1 MIIFLK
7 RELTKRKRFLSVII
21 SLNFANPV
29 FASHDT
35 TLADDTE
42 RTNKTVVIFTID
54 GGGTRGILPAVM
66 LDALQKKVGQE
77 LTPLVH
83 MWGGTSVGG
92 IEALML
98 NTPSSDDPTK
108 PAYTPQDLINLM
120 PQEGPRIFPKSLY
133 NSVTSLWGLYS
144 PMYSS
149 TGIEDVADDYFGETY
164 LSESLSNV
172 IVAGF
177 DITRNVPIFF
187 KSTSAKVK
195 EEADFKMKDV
205 ARFTSSAQTYFPVAS
220 IQSKTGRVVSGI
232 DGGNVCNNITM
243 CAIVEAR
250 KKFPNAT
257 DWLVVNFGTGRVV
270 KTVDYD
276 SVRDKGALHWVR
288 PTISITM
295 DGVSSV
301 VDYQLNE
308 LLPPVEL
315 GDGYYKRRYY
325 RFQPVIPESLSALD
339 SVENLASLRMIAET
353 FVQEHDAEFDAIAE
367 ELRSINGKKRNSKR
381 LYPILSSRT
390 SQREPKDSDD
400 ISGSRDL
407 DDLSASLESLSLV
420 SHAKSMESLHYS
432 SDSDDESSTYTS
444 DSSLRYISSSDDESV
459 SPFDTE
465 QDSDPKGKKPLP
477 TPSIQVASSSNG
489 TVNDDLRENL
499 ARLGVRSTSPTIS
512 QDRRPKPLIPSLSS
526 PRLDLTKV
534 KLKASP
540 RDMKEDEEKDG
551 ML

>member
-1 MIIFLK
+1 MFMLLNRYLFGSKKFLPI
-7 RELTKRKRFLSVII
+7 II
-21 SLNFANPV
+21 SCQLIAPV
-29 FASHDT
+29 FASSDIG
-35 TLADDTE
+35 LSE
-42 RTNKTVVIFTID
+42 PSGKKSKTVVIFTID

-98 NTPSSDDPTK
+98 NKPRTDDPTK
-108 PAYTPQDLINLM
+108 PAYSPQDLIDLM
-120 PQEGPRIFPKSLY
+120 PQEGGRIFPKSLY
-133 NSVTSLWGLYS
+133 NSVTSLWGLWS
-144 PMYSS
+144 PLYPS
-149 TGIEDVADDYFGETY
+149 TGIENVADDYFGDTY

-172 IVAGF
+172 IIAGF
-177 DITRNVPIFF
+177 DITRNVPVFF
-187 KSTSAKVK
+187 KSGSAKNK
-195 EEADFKMKDV
+195 DDSDFKMKDI

-243 CAIVEAR
+243 SAIVEAR
-250 KKFPNAT
+250 KKFPDAT

-276 SVRDKGALHWVR
+276 TIQNKGALYWVR

-308 LLPPVEL
+308 LLPPVEM

-325 RFQPVIPESLSALD
+325 RFQPVIPESLSGLD
-339 SVENLASLRMIAET
+339 SVENLSSLRMIAET

-367 ELRSINGKKRNSKR
+367 ELRTINGQQKRHSR
-381 LYPILSSRT
+381 VLYPTLST
-390 SQREPKDSDD
+390 PTTKKEPLN
-400 ISGSRDL
+400 L
-407 DDLSASLESLSLV
+407 DELSASLEKLSLIAQHEGG
-420 SHAKSMESLHYS
+420 SSRDS
-432 SDSDDESSTYTS
+432 SDSDEEGSSILASYNSSPYSTSSEDES
-444 DSSLRYISSSDDESV
+444 DEISEFKQLSKSKHRDGRILSMSKPSFVSHPPVDE
-459 SPFDTE
+459 
-465 QDSDPKGKKPLP
+465 
-477 TPSIQVASSSNG
+477 
-489 TVNDDLRENL
+489 DLRESL
-499 ARLGVRSTSPTIS
+499 ILLSEKKSSPTLS
-512 QDRRPKPLIPSLSS
+512 SKRPVSPKPLLPSLST

-534 KLKASP
+534 RLVP
-540 RDMKEDEEKDG
+540 NPHNDGTNDPEDG
-551 ML
+551 LA

>member
-1 MIIFLK
+1 MFMLLK
-7 RELTKRKRFLSVII
+7 RYLFRSKNFLPIII
-21 SLNFANPV
+21 SCKLIIPA
-29 FASHDT
+29 FASSDIGSS
-35 TLADDTE
+35 E
-42 RTNKTVVIFTID
+42 QSGKKNKTVVIFTID

-98 NTPSSDDPTK
+98 NKPSANDPTK
-108 PAYTPQDLINLM
+108 PAFSPQDLINLM
-120 PQEGPRIFPKSLY
+120 PQEGDRIFPKSLY
-133 NSVTSLWGLYS
+133 NSVTSLWGLWS
-144 PMYSS
+144 PLYPS
-149 TGIEDVADDYFGETY
+149 TGIEDVADDYFGNTY

-177 DITRNVPIFF
+177 DVTRNVPVFF
-187 KSTSAKVK
+187 KSASAKNK
-195 EEADFKMKDV
+195 DDSDFMMKDV

-243 CAIVEAR
+243 SAIVEAR
-250 KKFPNAT
+250 KKFPDAT

-276 SVRDKGALHWVR
+276 TIQNKGALYWVL
-288 PTISITM
+288 PTINITM

-308 LLPPVEL
+308 LLPPVEM

-339 SVENLASLRMIAET
+339 SVENLSALRMIAET

-367 ELRSINGKKRNSKR
+367 ELRTINGQQKRKSR
-381 LYPILSSRT
+381 VLYPTLST
-390 SQREPKDSDD
+390 PTTKREYKNIDE
-400 ISGSRDL
+400 
-407 DDLSASLESLSLV
+407 LSASLENLSLIAHTEGG
-420 SHAKSMESLHYS
+420 SSPDL
-432 SDSDDESSTYTS
+432 SDSDEDSSIFTSENSSPYSTSSGDES
-444 DSSLRYISSSDDESV
+444 DEALEFV
-459 SPFDTE
+459 
-465 QDSDPKGKKPLP
+465 Q
-477 TPSIQVASSSNG
+477 
-489 TVNDDLRENL
+489 R
-499 ARLGVRSTSPTIS
+499 
-512 QDRRPKPLIPSLSS
+512 
-526 PRLDLTKV
+526 V
-534 KLKASP
+534 KSKHK
-540 RDMKEDEEKDG
+540 M
-551 ML
+551 